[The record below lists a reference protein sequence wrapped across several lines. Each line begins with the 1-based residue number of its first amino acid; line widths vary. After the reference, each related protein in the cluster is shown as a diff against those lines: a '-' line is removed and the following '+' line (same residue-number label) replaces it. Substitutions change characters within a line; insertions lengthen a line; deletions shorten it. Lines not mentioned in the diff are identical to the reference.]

1 MAIQLEL
8 LLIEAV
14 SLVRS
19 VDERDFAEAQF
30 RARQLGEIAWADNH
44 STIGNAAMNLE
55 VALRDAD
62 ASPTGVHEDLLGY
75 LLAEL
80 DVVLKPL
87 RER

>member
-19 VDERDFAEAQF
+19 VDEGDFTEAQF
-30 RARQLGEIAWADNH
+30 RARQLGEIAWADNNA
-44 STIGNAAMNLE
+44 TIGNAAMNLE
-55 VALRDAD
+55 VALRYAD
-62 ASPTGVHEDLLGY
+62 AAPSGVHEDLLTY

-80 DVVLKPL
+80 DVVLQPL
-87 RER
+87 REG